1 MFNANCLVPA
11 LARALL
17 PYKLFLDLVYAALR
31 LGGCIK
37 HCTHISVRLC
47 RAWQVTKERKDLG

>member
-1 MFNANCLVPA
+1 MLTVLSPPWPVPY
-11 LARALL
+11 
-17 PYKLFLDLVYAALR
+17 YKLFLDLVYAALR